1 MVLNYLNSLDIKILI
16 LSRGRSETITTHK
29 ILPFATLCVPKSE
42 YDNYYHTGLDIV
54 TVPDEIKGLGYLRNW
69 VLEHFKEE
77 IIVMADDDISHL
89 WLNSRK
95 RGVRI
100 SDPET
105 ILQIIYNTAQCAKDL
120 GTSCFGFS
128 QAWDVRKYDAT
139 QPFQLD
145 SWVGGVVGVVGRDI
159 KFLEHMFKV
168 DIDFCLRTLMKDRII
183 WRDNRYAF
191 VQERDRNKGGNSL
204 YRTADAVEKELTYL
218 EHRWG
223 KYFKRRIS
231 KAGEITN
238 VKVERKNQLS

>member
-1 MVLNYLNSLDIKILI
+1 MI

-29 ILPFATLCVPKSE
+29 ILPSATLLVPESE
-42 YDNYYHTGLDIV
+42 YDEYYWTGLDIE
-54 TVPDEIKGLGYLRNW
+54 TVPDDVQGLGFLRNW
-69 VLEHFKEE
+69 VLENYKEE

-89 WLNSRK
+89 WINSRK

-100 SDPET
+100 NDPET
-105 ILQIIYNTAQCAKDL
+105 ILQIIFNTAQCAKDI

-145 SWVGGVVGVVGRDI
+145 TWVGGVLGVIGRDI
-159 KFLEHMFKV
+159 SFVNQKFKV

-183 WRDNRYAF
+183 WRDNRFAF
-191 VQERDRNKGGNSL
+191 VQERDTNRGGNSL
-204 YRTADAVEKELTYL
+204 YRTAEAVERELMYL
-218 EHRWG
+218 ESKWG
-223 KYFKRRIS
+223 KYFKRRLT

-238 VKVERKNQLS
+238 VKVERKNNLT